1 MSLAQLTSAL
11 AVKAAIEE
19 CDRLGRDEFLR
30 IYGFGPARKYLLLYE
45 EREYDSKAIAG
56 VAHKYEFPGLG
67 PLTSDMFSG
76 GISKDG
82 AARRLR
88 ELGFQIEEIRYLSG
102 TLVEA
107 GPAEAVLTKL
117 TQRKTN
123 W

>member
-11 AVKAAIEE
+11 AVKSAIEE
-19 CDRLGRDEFLR
+19 CDRLGDDEFLG

-45 EREYDSKAIAG
+45 GRKYDPKAIAG

-76 GISKDG
+76 GITKDG

-88 ELGFQIEEIRYLSG
+88 ALGFRIEEITANS
-102 TLVEA
+102 
-107 GPAEAVLTKL
+107 GPAKLSSLTD
-117 TQRKTN
+117 
-123 W
+123 